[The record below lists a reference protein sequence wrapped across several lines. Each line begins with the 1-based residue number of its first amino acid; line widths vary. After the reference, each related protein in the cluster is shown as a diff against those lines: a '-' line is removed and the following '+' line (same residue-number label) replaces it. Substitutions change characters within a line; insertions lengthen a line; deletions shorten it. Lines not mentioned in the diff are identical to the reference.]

1 MPRMPLLKLNMTRQK
16 KLLRKM
22 IFAVTLAKK
31 VYRSFLDLY
40 PVELDK
46 EWVERKELAREN

>member
-1 MPRMPLLKLNMTRQK
+1 MTRQK